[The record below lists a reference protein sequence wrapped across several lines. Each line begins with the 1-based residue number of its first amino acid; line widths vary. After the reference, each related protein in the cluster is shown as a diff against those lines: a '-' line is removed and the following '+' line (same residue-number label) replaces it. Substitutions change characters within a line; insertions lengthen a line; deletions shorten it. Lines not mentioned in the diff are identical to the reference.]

1 MFCTRHDALPPMLN
15 QLFSLYS
22 FTRHNE
28 ALASLVNNFCMWLMS
43 PTFSAATIAI
53 SHDSVS
59 CHFKVINNV
68 YCFTFYFCHLVN
80 QGTPFTWRIFV
91 LIRTQNVNID
101 LNCNYYHCG
110 MFSSFFYP
118 GLSQVRKDVD
128 IRECFE
134 LPIFQKKK
142 KNPVFLKKTM
152 AKL

>member
-22 FTRHNE
+22 FMRHNE

-68 YCFTFYFCHLVN
+68 YCFTFYFCYLVN
-80 QGTPFTWRIFV
+80 QGTPFTWYIFV
-91 LIRTQNVNID
+91 LIHTQNVNID

-110 MFSSFFYP
+110 MFSSFFILVWVRWEKMLTYESVSSYP
-118 GLSQVRKDVD
+118 S
-128 IRECFE
+128 F
-134 LPIFQKKK
+134 KKK
-142 KNPVFLKKTM
+142 KTVFLKKTM